1 MLISAFLG
9 NKFRTRQMSFTE
21 KDVKKTA
28 QLARL
33 SVSDDDCVF
42 YAGQLSQIFELVEQM
57 SKQDTDNI
65 EPMAHPQDI
74 ALRLRADEVTE
85 HDHRDSFQSLAP
97 ETENGLYLVPR
108 VIT

>member
-1 MLISAFLG
+1 
-9 NKFRTRQMSFTE
+9 MSFTE
-21 KDVKKTA
+21 KDIKKTA

-57 SKQDTDNI
+57 KQQDTENI

-74 ALRLRADEVTE
+74 SLRLRPDVVTE
-85 HDHRDSFQSLAP
+85 HDNREAFQSLAP

-108 VIT
+108 VIG